1 MSEHPRESLNAEL
14 RRLIHLVRAFDG
26 SDEAADAAS
35 EIITSVSDL
44 LEPDCVPGPFMQS
57 GLAAEV
63 HADRFALGDPM
74 EIFPYSPVVGRRNP
88 LAPPV
93 HLWTEGDELYGRV
106 VMGPAYVGP
115 PRSVHGGIVALLFD
129 ELLGS
134 TTVINRIGAPT
145 GTLTVVYRSFTP
157 AGEQL
162 DLHAWIDR
170 VEGRKIF
177 VMGEIHHGDTLCAE
191 AEGIFIEPSV
201 AWQQEPPFGGR

>member
-1 MSEHPRESLNAEL
+1 MTEHPREALNAEV
-14 RRLIHLVRAFDG
+14 RRLVQLVRAFDG
-26 SDEAADAAS
+26 SDESAADATNTIAAL
-35 EIITSVSDL
+35 SDQ

-57 GLAAEV
+57 GLAASV
-63 HADRFALGDPM
+63 HPDRFALGDPM

-88 LAPPV
+88 LSPPV
-93 HLWTEGDELYGRV
+93 HMWAEDNELYGRV

-115 PRSVHGGIVALLFD
+115 PHSVHGGIIALLFD

-177 VMGEIHHGDTLCAE
+177 VKGELHHGDRLCAE

-201 AWQQEPPFGGR
+201 AWQDESPFGGR